1 MSACIPLTLCCISIV
16 FLVCFMVPE
25 PKSSRDLGA
34 LLPEGNKE
42 IKFSS
47 SVRLLILVVLA
58 QIFYGNDAL

>member
-1 MSACIPLTLCCISIV
+1 
-16 FLVCFMVPE
+16 MVPE